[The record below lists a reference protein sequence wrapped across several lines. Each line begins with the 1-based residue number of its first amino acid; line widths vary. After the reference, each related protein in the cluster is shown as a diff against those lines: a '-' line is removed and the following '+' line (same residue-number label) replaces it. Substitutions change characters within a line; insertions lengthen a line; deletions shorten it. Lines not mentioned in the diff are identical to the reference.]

1 MKINNN
7 FNISSFN
14 NQQGVL
20 AVPSIARNLT
30 TGTIKPTSIIWNWD
44 APTDDGGDAID
55 YYYIRWFLLSDTVN
69 PLGVAAEN
77 VLTYESTALSASTE
91 YFLKV
96 RPHNH
101 AGLGPTATLSAETNA
116 PL

>member
-1 MKINNN
+1 
-7 FNISSFN
+7 
-14 NQQGVL
+14 
-20 AVPSIARNLT
+20 
-30 TGTIKPTSIIWNWD
+30 
-44 APTDDGGDAID
+44 
-55 YYYIRWFLLSDTVN
+55 LLSDTVN